1 MVKQFLSTII
11 YGEMTVN
18 TIVDG
23 PNIAFGETL
32 SGTVYIDGDD
42 SDELV
47 DFIVIEL
54 LKRSE
59 TDEVIIAK
67 QSIEI
72 MSDIKSKETWMIPFE
87 MVPDERWESESEA
100 QTQTLILKTIVH
112 LKNGIDIQD
121 EDEITYS

>member
-1 MVKQFLSTII
+1 MIRNFLSTIE
-11 YGEMTVN
+11 YGAMTVN
-18 TIVDG
+18 TNIDG
-23 PNIAFGETL
+23 PNVAFGETL

-42 SDELV
+42 SDELI
-47 DFIVIEL
+47 DYIVIEL
-54 LKRSE
+54 LKRSG
-59 TDEVIIAK
+59 TDAVIIAK

-100 QTQTLILKTIVH
+100 QTQTLILKTVVH

-121 EDEITYS
+121 EDEITYA

>member
-1 MVKQFLSTII
+1 MVKQFLSTIV
-11 YGEMTVN
+11 YGTMTVN

-47 DFIVIEL
+47 DYIVIEL
-54 LKRSE
+54 LKRLK

-87 MVPDERWESESEA
+87 MVPDERWESESET
-100 QTQTLILKTIVH
+100 QTQTLILKTTVH

-121 EDEITYS
+121 EDEITYT

>member
-1 MVKQFLSTII
+1 MVRQFTSTIE
-11 YGEMTVN
+11 YGSMTVN
-18 TIVDG
+18 TNVDG

-32 SGTVYIDGDD
+32 SGTVYIDGDE

-47 DFIVIEL
+47 DYIEIEL

-72 MSDIKSKETWMIPFE
+72 MSDIKSKETWMISFE
-87 MVPDERWESESEA
+87 MVPDERWENETEV
-100 QTQTLILKTIVH
+100 QTLILKTTVH
-112 LKNGIDIQD
+112 LKSGIDIQD
-121 EDEITYS
+121 EDEITYA

>member
-1 MVKQFLSTII
+1 MVRQFLSTIE

-18 TIVDG
+18 TNVDG
-23 PNIAFGETL
+23 PNVAFGETL
-32 SGTVYIDGDD
+32 SGTVYIDGDA

-59 TDEVIIAK
+59 IDEVIIAK

-72 MSDIKSKETWMIPFE
+72 MSDIKSKETWMISFE
-87 MVPDERWESESEA
+87 MVPDERWESESE
-100 QTQTLILKTIVH
+100 TRIQTLILKTTVH

-121 EDEITYS
+121 EDEITYT

>member
-11 YGEMTVN
+11 YGTMTVK

-23 PNIAFGETL
+23 PTIAFGETL
-32 SGTVYIDGDD
+32 SGTVYIDGDE

-59 TDEVIIAK
+59 ADEVIIAK

-100 QTQTLILKTIVH
+100 QTQMLILKTIVH

-121 EDEITYS
+121 EDEITYT

>member
-1 MVKQFLSTII
+1 MVRQFLSTIK
-11 YGEMTVN
+11 YGAMTVN
-18 TIVDG
+18 TNVDG
-23 PNIAFGETL
+23 PSVAFGGTL

-54 LKRSE
+54 LKRSGTVE
-59 TDEVIIAK
+59 LIIAK

-72 MSDIKSKETWMIPFE
+72 MSDMKSKETWMIPFE
-87 MVPDERWESESEA
+87 MVPDERWESESEV
-100 QTQTLILKTIVH
+100 QTQTLILKTTVH

-121 EDEITYS
+121 EDEITYA

>member
-1 MVKQFLSTII
+1 MVKQFLSTIV
-11 YGEMTVN
+11 YGTMTVN

-47 DFIVIEL
+47 DYIVIEL
-54 LKRSE
+54 LKRLE

-87 MVPDERWESESEA
+87 MVPDERWESESET
-100 QTQTLILKTIVH
+100 QTQTLILKTTVH

-121 EDEITYS
+121 EDEITYT

>member
-1 MVKQFLSTII
+1 MVRQFLSTIE

-18 TIVDG
+18 TNVDG
-23 PNIAFGETL
+23 PNVAFGETL
-32 SGTVYIDGDD
+32 SGTVYIDGDA

-59 TDEVIIAK
+59 IDEVIIAK

-72 MSDIKSKETWMIPFE
+72 MSDIKSKETWMISFE
-87 MVPDERWESESEA
+87 MVPDERWESESE
-100 QTQTLILKTIVH
+100 TRIQTLILKTTVH

-121 EDEITYS
+121 EGEITYT

>member
-1 MVKQFLSTII
+1 MVRQFLSTIE
-11 YGEMTVN
+11 YGAMTVN
-18 TIVDG
+18 TNVDG
-23 PNIAFGETL
+23 PNVAFGETL
-32 SGTVYIDGDD
+32 SGTVYIEGDN

-47 DFIVIEL
+47 DYIEIEL
-54 LKRSE
+54 LKRSN

-100 QTQTLILKTIVH
+100 QTQTLILKTTVH

-121 EDEITYS
+121 EGEITYA

>member
-1 MVKQFLSTII
+1 MVKQFVSTII
-11 YGEMTVN
+11 YGTMTVN

-54 LKRSE
+54 LKLSE

-100 QTQTLILKTIVH
+100 QTQILILKTIVH

-121 EDEITYS
+121 EDEITYT

>member
-1 MVKQFLSTII
+1 MVRQFLSTIE

-18 TIVDG
+18 TNVDG
-23 PNIAFGETL
+23 PNVAFGETL
-32 SGTVYIDGDD
+32 SGTVYIEGDN

-47 DFIVIEL
+47 DYIAIEL

-59 TDEVIIAK
+59 TDEVTIAK

-87 MVPDERWESESEA
+87 MVPDERWESELEA
-100 QTQTLILKTIVH
+100 QTQTLILKTTVN
-112 LKNGIDIQD
+112 LKNGIDVQD
-121 EDEITYS
+121 EDEITYA